1 MILHTSYPLK
11 YNVRSLTTKNKSD
24 LSALDLESMFQT
36 MTQSQQQIEVFN
48 NKFRE
53 MKRMIARA
61 CWEEDDKSLA
71 ASSTGSSSPPP
82 SSSSSA
88 AAAHGRELKNG

>member
-1 MILHTSYPLK
+1 L
-11 YNVRSLTTKNKSD
+11 D

-36 MTQSQQQIEVFN
+36 MTQSQQQIELFN

-71 ASSTGSSSPPP
+71 ASSAGSSPAP
-82 SSSSSA
+82 SSSSA
-88 AAAHGRELKNG
+88 AAPRGRELENG